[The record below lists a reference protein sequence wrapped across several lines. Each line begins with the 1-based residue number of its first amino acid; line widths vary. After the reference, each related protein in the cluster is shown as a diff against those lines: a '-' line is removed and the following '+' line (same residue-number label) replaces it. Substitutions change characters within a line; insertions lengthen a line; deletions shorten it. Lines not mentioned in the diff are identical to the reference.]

1 LQPIRS
7 GNIKEQIMRLGIDGQ
22 KLPEARK
29 RGPLK
34 SLEHV
39 KELGLGG
46 IFFSTVLD
54 MSETLDKVELADI
67 RTKADELG
75 LYLESVVGKINPYC
89 SAEAPEF
96 RAIGDGDI
104 ILGFT
109 RMIEASAA
117 IGCRELWVSPG
128 NFKSEY
134 RGKLAN
140 DRFRTDVTWE
150 EQLQAIEKV
159 LLKLAPVAR
168 AHGVHLN
175 METHDEITSF
185 EILRL
190 IENVGEDCMGVVF
203 DTANGLQ
210 RAEHPVFAA
219 KRVAPYVRQT
229 HIKDAYVGHATGGLD
244 FQTRPVGRGIV
255 DFATIIP
262 ILAKANPK
270 MNLSLEVAA
279 SVEDKP
285 RKANPRQC
293 IQLDDPIWRAGHPDL
308 NAEELD
314 AYLALVD
321 AFETRV
327 SSGEI
332 PDWETYEASQYG
344 YPTYEKQTYGFSQA
358 IEFIKNS
365 ARHIETIC
373 ADNGIDL
380 SQPLTKQRA
389 A

>member
-1 LQPIRS
+1 
-7 GNIKEQIMRLGIDGQ
+7 MRLGIDGQ

-34 SLEHV
+34 SLDHV
-39 KELGLGG
+39 RELGLGG
-46 IFFSTVLD
+46 IFFSTILD
-54 MSETLDKVELADI
+54 MSDTLDKGALAEI
-67 RTKADELG
+67 RAKADELG
-75 LYLESVVGKINPYC
+75 LYLEAGVGKINPYC

-96 RAIGDGDI
+96 RAIGDGDV

-134 RGKLAN
+134 RGRLAN
-140 DRFRTDVTWE
+140 DRFRTDVTWD
-150 EQLQAIEKV
+150 EQLLAIEKV

-168 AHGVHLN
+168 ANGVHLN

-190 IENVGEDCMGVVF
+190 IDKVGEDCMGVVF

-229 HIKDAYVGHATGGLD
+229 HIKDAYVGFAAGGLD
-244 FQTRPVGRGIV
+244 FQTRQVGRGIV
-255 DFATIIP
+255 DFAAIIP
-262 ILAKANPK
+262 ILTKANPNL
-270 MNLSLEVAA
+270 NLSLEVAA

-293 IQLDDPIWRAGHPDL
+293 IEINDPIWRAGHPDL
-308 NAEELD
+308 TAEELE
-314 AYLALVD
+314 AYLALVEG
-321 AFETRV
+321 FEKRV
-327 SSGEI
+327 ATGEI

-344 YPTYEKQTYGFSQA
+344 YPTYEKQSYGYNEA
-358 IEFIKNS
+358 VGFIKSS
-365 ARHIETIC
+365 ARHVEEVC
-373 ADNGIDL
+373 RENGIPL
-380 SQPLTKQRA
+380 STPSTKQRA

>member
-1 LQPIRS
+1 
-7 GNIKEQIMRLGIDGQ
+7 MRLGIDGQ
-22 KLPEARK
+22 KLPEAKK

-34 SLEHV
+34 SLEHI

-54 MSETLDKVELADI
+54 ISETLDKGELADI
-67 RTKADELG
+67 KAKADELG
-75 LYLESVVGKINPYC
+75 LYLEAGVGKINPYC

-96 RAIGDGDI
+96 RAIGGGDV

-134 RGKLAN
+134 RGRLAN
-140 DRFRTDVTWE
+140 DRFRTDVTWD
-150 EQLQAIEKV
+150 EQLLGIEKV

-168 AHGVHLN
+168 ANGVHLN

-190 IENVGEDCMGVVF
+190 IEKVGENCMGVVF

-229 HIKDAYVGHATGGLD
+229 HIKDAYVAHAEGGLD

-255 DFATIIP
+255 DFTTIIP
-262 ILAKANPK
+262 ILAKANPDL
-270 MNLSLEVAA
+270 NLSLEVAA
-279 SVEDKP
+279 SVADKP

-293 IQLDDPIWRAGHPDL
+293 IEINDPIWRSGHPDL
-308 NAEELD
+308 TAEELE
-314 AYLALVD
+314 AYLGLVD
-321 AFETRV
+321 AYEKRV
-327 SSGEI
+327 EAGEI
-332 PDWETYEASQYG
+332 PNWETYEASQYG
-344 YPTYEKQTYGFSQA
+344 YPTYEHQAYGFSEA
-358 IEFIKNS
+358 VTFIKDS
-365 ARHIETIC
+365 ARHIKEVC
-373 ADNGIDL
+373 RENGISL
-380 SQPLTKQRA
+380 STLSRKQEA

>member
-1 LQPIRS
+1 
-7 GNIKEQIMRLGIDGQ
+7 MRLGIDGQ
-22 KLPEARK
+22 KLPQVKK
-29 RGPLK
+29 RGPLN
-34 SLEHV
+34 SLDHV
-39 KELGLGG
+39 RELGLGG
-46 IFFSTVLD
+46 VFFSTVLD
-54 MSETLDKVELADI
+54 MSPTLDSIELAEI
-67 RTKADELG
+67 KAKADDLG
-75 LYLESVVGKINPYC
+75 LYLEAGVGKINPYC

-117 IGCRELWVSPG
+117 IGCHELWVSPG

-134 RGKLAN
+134 RGRLAN
-140 DRFRTDVTWE
+140 DRFRTDVSWN
-150 EQLQAIEKV
+150 EQLKATENV

-168 AHGVHLN
+168 ANAVHLN

-185 EILRL
+185 EILRM
-190 IENVGEDCMGVVF
+190 IETVGEDCMGVVF

-219 KRVAPYVRQT
+219 KRIAPYVRQT

-270 MNLSLEVAA
+270 LNLSLEVAA

-293 IQLDDPIWRAGHPDL
+293 IEIDDPIWRAGHPDL
-308 NAEELD
+308 TAEELE
-314 AYLALVD
+314 AYLTLVE
-321 AFETRV
+321 AFEKRV
-327 SSGEI
+327 AAGEI
-332 PDWETYEASQYG
+332 PDWEAYEASQYG
-344 YPTYEKQTYGFSQA
+344 YPTYENQSYGYDEA
-358 IEFIKNS
+358 VMFIKDS
-365 ARHIETIC
+365 AKHIAGIC
-373 ADNGIDL
+373 ADNAIEL
-380 SQPLTKQRA
+380 SGYPAKRHA